1 MTFKEKTASLI
12 ELEIR
17 TFPESFSLTGTI
29 SFKLSERRLRC
40 HLDAFLDTSS
50 ILTST

>member
-1 MTFKEKTASLI
+1 MTFKQKTASFI
-12 ELEIR
+12 ELEI

-50 ILTST
+50 ILTLT